1 MPRFADIRGQAR
13 ALEQIRLALARDRL
27 PHAYL
32 FHGTRGVG
40 KTETAFA
47 LAQVLNCERPADGGD
62 ACGACRPCR
71 NLARLHHPDLH
82 WIFPMPGSEKGKPLK
97 GDRRAGHVQETIE
110 TRLAPGIHG
119 LSFPRAASIAIGR
132 DDDSR
137 VGSVGE
143 LRQQAGYAPMEA
155 RVKVFVVSEADRMTR
170 EAANSLL
177 KVLEEPPPENLL
189 VLTTSRPGD
198 LPDTIVSRC
207 QSVRFRDLSEEEIV
221 DLIGERGLW
230 QPPRRRGKEWERAE
244 VAPEAPALA
253 AALSRGSL
261 TRAVELLEE
270 ENVVAR
276 RDQALEFLR
285 LRSGDPD
292 LAGAIRELEKSA
304 SAEGGKA
311 APGEDRRVVERV
323 LDFGLLWL
331 GDLLRAATGSDLPPA
346 NRDREAEVRAL
357 ARGLRTADIH
367 RMIAVLEE
375 ARAALR
381 GNVYRPL
388 VLYPV
393 VLGLEGMTPAEEAR

>member
-13 ALEQIRLALARDRL
+13 ALEQIQLALARDRL

-47 LAQVLNCERPADGGD
+47 LAQVLDCERPEGGD
-62 ACGACRPCR
+62 ACGECRSCR

-82 WIFPMPGSEKGKPLK
+82 WIFPMPGSDKGKPLK
-97 GDRRAGHVQETIE
+97 GDRRAAHVQEVVAE
-110 TRLAPGIHG
+110 RLAPGIHG

-132 DDDSR
+132 DEDSR

-143 LRQQAGYAPMEA
+143 LRQQAGYAPVQA

-177 KVLEEPPPENLL
+177 KVLEEPPPDNLL
-189 VLTTSRPGD
+189 ILTTSRPGD

-207 QSVRFRDLSEEEIV
+207 QTVRFRDLSEEEIV
-221 DLIGERGLW
+221 DLVAERGLW
-230 QPPRRRGKEWERAE
+230 KPPARRGQEWARAE
-244 VAPEAPALA
+244 IASGAPALA
-253 AALSRGSL
+253 AALARGSL
-261 TRAVELLEE
+261 TRAVEFLEE

-276 RDQALEFLR
+276 RDAALEFLE
-285 LRSGDPD
+285 LRSGDPN
-292 LAGAIRELEKSA
+292 LAEAIRELEKSG
-304 SAEGGKA
+304 SESRKSE
-311 APGEDRRVVERV
+311 PGQDRRVVERV

-331 GDLLRAATGSDLPPA
+331 ADLLRAASGSDLPLA

-357 ARGLRTADIH
+357 AARLTVADIH
-367 RMIAVLEE
+367 RMTGVLES

-393 VLGLEGMTPAEEAR
+393 VLGLEGMTPAGEAS